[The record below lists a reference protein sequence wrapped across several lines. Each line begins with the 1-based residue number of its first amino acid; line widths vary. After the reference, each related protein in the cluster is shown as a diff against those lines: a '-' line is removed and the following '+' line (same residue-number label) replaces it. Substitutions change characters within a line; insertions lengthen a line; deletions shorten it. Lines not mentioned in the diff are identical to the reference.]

1 MEETGRRRPFGKV
14 LIDGG
19 RILFSRIGIV
29 LVLMLILALPVI
41 FVSVLA
47 SSSNH
52 GQMISVGIFYFFKV
66 FWLTSI
72 ILVGHDALERSR
84 DTALSYAR
92 ASMQGYR
99 RAVPAFVAIFGANL
113 VYIISQI
120 VTGSFAPNNVGFFI
134 VPFAILI
141 GAFYLRIISA
151 YTLHFAVLQDY
162 ALATAWRKSRLLAKH
177 SWSSLLILFLLTSV
191 LSMLSALPFQYRF
204 DFLGEPGFGAG
215 ILPGI
220 ISGGI
225 FALVEAYL
233 WITITILFHD
243 LTRNDDLTRSDDQ
256 PSNENESARDQ
267 EGGDTSFL

>member
-1 MEETGRRRPFGKV
+1 VEETGRMRPFGRV

-52 GQMISVGIFYFFKV
+52 GQMISVGIFFFFKV
-66 FWLTSI
+66 FWLISI
-72 ILVGHDALERSR
+72 ILVGHDALERNR
-84 DTALSYAR
+84 ETVISYAR
-92 ASMQGYR
+92 ASVHGYR
-99 RAVPAFVAIFGANL
+99 RTVPAFMAIFGANL
-113 VYIISQI
+113 VYVISQL
-120 VTGSFAPNNVGFFI
+120 VTGSFAPNNVGLLI
-134 VPFAILI
+134 VPFTILI
-141 GAFYLRIISA
+141 VVFYLRIISA
-151 YTLHFAVLQDY
+151 FTLHFAYLQNHT
-162 ALATAWRKSRLLAKH
+162 LATAWRKSRLLAKH

-191 LSMLSALPFQYRF
+191 LSILSALPFQYRF
-204 DFLGEPGFGAG
+204 DLLGEPGFGAG

-225 FALVEAYL
+225 STLVEAYL

-243 LTRNDDLTRSDDQ
+243 LTRNDDLTRSDD
-256 PSNENESARDQ
+256 
-267 EGGDTSFL
+267 